1 MARLSNEKIAEI
13 QKLYA
18 EIGIYSQ
25 VAKKVGCSPSTV
37 KKYCNDGAAV
47 TVKKEVVKFNGIIPT
62 VDEVNLTFFLDTRDN
77 LTTLTPDEK
86 EELKGLW
93 EEL

>member
-25 VAKKVGCSPSTV
+25 VAKKVGCSPATV
-37 KKYCNDGAAV
+37 KKYCNDAAAV
-47 TVKKEVVKFNGIIPT
+47 TVEKEVVKFNGAIPK
-62 VDEVNLTFFLDTRDN
+62 VDEINFTFFLDTKDN

-93 EEL
+93 DEL

>member
-25 VAKKVGCSPSTV
+25 VAKKVGCSPATV
-37 KKYCNDGAAV
+37 KKYCNDVAAV
-47 TVKKEVVKFNGIIPT
+47 TVEKEIVKFNGTIPKL
-62 VDEVNLTFFLDTRDN
+62 DEINLTFFLDTRDN

>member
-13 QKLYA
+13 QKLYT

-25 VAKKVGCSPSTV
+25 VAKKVGCSPATV
-37 KKYCNDGAAV
+37 KKYCNDVAAV
-47 TVKKEVVKFNGIIPT
+47 IVEKEVVKFNGTIPK
-62 VDEVNLTFFLDTRDN
+62 VDEINFTFFLDTRDN